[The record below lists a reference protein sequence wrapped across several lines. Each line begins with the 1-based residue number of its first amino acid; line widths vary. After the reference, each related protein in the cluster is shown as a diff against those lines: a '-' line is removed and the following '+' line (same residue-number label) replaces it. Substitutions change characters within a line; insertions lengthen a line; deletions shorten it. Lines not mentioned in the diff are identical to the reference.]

1 MVRGLHIFRDHF
13 SAFQE
18 HYVLIGGA
26 AEDVLLSEA
35 GLQARATKDLDVVL
49 LVEAVDGGFGEV
61 F

>member
-18 HYVLIGGA
+18 HYVLFGGA
-26 AEDVLLSEA
+26 VVDVLLSEA
-35 GLQARATKDLDVVL
+35 GLPARATKDLDVVL